1 MPSTEKYC
9 TASEVFGSFN
19 QADMTTDLT
28 QMNRIIDAVSRL
40 IDGYMNR
47 QDYGFVALST
57 ADANVYAGDGKNYL
71 FLPDFVSVTTVKM
84 KTSLSSSTYDYT
96 FETGEFIPFRGAPNR
111 PQYNK
116 LPYTGILIAYN
127 ATHPRFTNGQP
138 AHIRRNWARLHPD
151 SGANDVALPTVE
163 VTAKWGYS
171 VTVPPIIKEACI
183 IECTRLYKQQEAG
196 MADAGFNANLG
207 ETRFVKSLH
216 PTVKDMLDK
225 TNLKMGK
232 VPGLRR

>member
-1 MPSTEKYC
+1 MPSTTKYA
-9 TASEVFGSFN
+9 TAVEVFSAIGQTD
-19 QADMTTDLT
+19 QATDLA

-47 QDYGFVALST
+47 ADYGFVALET
-57 ADANVYAGDGKNYL
+57 AEANLYAGDGKNYL
-71 FLPDFVSVTTVKM
+71 WIADCIEITTVKM
-84 KTSLSSSTYDYT
+84 KKSLSSTTYDYT
-96 FETGEFIPFRGAPNR
+96 FSVGEIIPFRGDSRR

-116 LPYTGILIAYN
+116 LPYTGILIGYN
-127 ATHPRFTNGQP
+127 TTYPRFTGGNP
-138 AHIRRNWARLHPD
+138 ANISRKWQRLHPD
-151 SGANDVALPTVE
+151 GNDSDVNLPTVE
-163 VTAKWGYS
+163 VTAKWGYA
-171 VTVPPIIKEACI
+171 VTVPPVIKEACI
-183 IECTRLYKQQEAG
+183 IEAMRIYKQEEAG

-216 PTVKDMLDK
+216 PTVKDMLNA

>member
-9 TASEVFGSFN
+9 TAAEVFGAFN
-19 QADMTTDLT
+19 QSDQTTDLT

-71 FLPDFVSVTTVKM
+71 WIADCVSITTVKM

-96 FETGEFIPFRGAPNR
+96 FTTGEFIPFRGDSRR

-116 LPYTGILIAYN
+116 TPYTGILIAYN
-127 ATHPRFTNGQP
+127 ATYPRFTGGNP
-138 AHIRRNWARLHPD
+138 ANISRKWQRLHPD
-151 SGANDVALPTVE
+151 SNDSDVSLPTVE

-171 VTVPPIIKEACI
+171 ITVPPLIKEACI
-183 IECTRLYKQQEAG
+183 IESMRLYKQQEAG
-196 MADAGFNANLG
+196 MADAGFNPNMG